1 VCVRGLESTKWKEEG
16 VKQLCLIVDD
26 EVREEL
32 QKGRLMTVKGKVRN
46 RA

>member
-1 VCVRGLESTKWKEEG
+1 M
-16 VKQLCLIVDD
+16 KQLCLTVDD